1 MKRALLSVS
10 DKNGIV
16 ELAQAL
22 VSKGYEIVSTGGT
35 AKLLREEHISV
46 TDVAEITH
54 FPEALGGRVKTLH
67 PVIHAGILARRDVAE
82 DMDFLED
89 EEIVPIDLVAI
100 NLYPFKEVIMKPD
113 TDLALAIENID
124 IGGPTL
130 LRAAAKN
137 AQSVTVLCDPEDYKL
152 FLETEEN
159 QLANLRRRLQ
169 AKAFRH
175 TAYYDSLVSNYLTD
189 HFIAEEYQRCN
200 GDAELETEYQEHIT
214 DAKSQ
219 LVMAFD
225 QVQTLR
231 YGENPHQ
238 AATYYQNSLPLSGSL
253 PMAKQLQGKE
263 LSYNNIQDANAALEI
278 IKEFEMPT
286 VVAVKHANP
295 CGVGSA
301 ETLEE
306 AWHLAYE
313 ADPVSIFG
321 GIVAV
326 NREVSLEIAQELAKI
341 FLEIVICPSLDEKAE
356 ELLKK
361 RKSLRVL
368 ILPNISEKPDPS
380 ATMAKTVYG
389 GLLVQEMDRG
399 VITEDDIRVVTQKGI
414 DEDDFQ
420 KIQFA
425 MKVVKHVKSN
435 AICLTQGFQTVGI
448 GPGQTNRITA
458 VEIATRMAGAQARG
472 SIMASD
478 AFFPFDDCVRAAAE
492 AGVRLIVQPGGSIR
506 DEDSIRACDELGIAM
521 VFTGKRHFRH

>member
-1 MKRALLSVS
+1 M
-10 DKNGIV
+10 
-16 ELAQAL
+16 
-22 VSKGYEIVSTGGT
+22 
-35 AKLLREEHISV
+35 
-46 TDVAEITH
+46 
-54 FPEALGGRVKTLH
+54 
-67 PVIHAGILARRDVAE
+67 
-82 DMDFLED
+82 
-89 EEIVPIDLVAI
+89 
-100 NLYPFKEVIMKPD
+100 
-113 TDLALAIENID
+113 
-124 IGGPTL
+124 
-130 LRAAAKN
+130 
-137 AQSVTVLCDPEDYKL
+137 
-152 FLETEEN
+152 
-159 QLANLRRRLQ
+159 
-169 AKAFRH
+169 
-175 TAYYDSLVSNYLTD
+175 
-189 HFIAEEYQRCN
+189 
-200 GDAELETEYQEHIT
+200 
-214 DAKSQ
+214 
-219 LVMAFD
+219 
-225 QVQTLR
+225 
-231 YGENPHQ
+231 
-238 AATYYQNSLPLSGSL
+238 
-253 PMAKQLQGKE
+253 
-263 LSYNNIQDANAALEI
+263 
-278 IKEFEMPT
+278 
-286 VVAVKHANP
+286 
-295 CGVGSA
+295 
-301 ETLEE
+301 
-306 AWHLAYE
+306 
-313 ADPVSIFG
+313 
-321 GIVAV
+321 
-326 NREVSLEIAQELAKI
+326 EIAQELAKI